1 MLNRLSTSQ
10 RPLCFLFV
18 LGFFFRG
25 LSCYALLPG
34 LTSDLLWREGY
45 KRPWKRSWPSASEAI
60 RTKAIPAQASSGESQ
75 DNQSKLLD
83 VAFPFVWPSETDQ
96 TCSYISDATKQ
107 SKAKQKTETLK
118 ISQLGHMTIILKALP
133 SKTPCASVPKQSIS
147 MF

>member
-1 MLNRLSTSQ
+1 ML
-10 RPLCFLFV
+10 
-18 LGFFFRG
+18 
-25 LSCYALLPG
+25 CYQ
-34 LTSDLLWREGY
+34 DLLQTCYGGR
-45 KRPWKRSWPSASEAI
+45 A
-60 RTKAIPAQASSGESQ
+60 TKGLERDHDPQLQKPLELRLFPHKASSGESQ